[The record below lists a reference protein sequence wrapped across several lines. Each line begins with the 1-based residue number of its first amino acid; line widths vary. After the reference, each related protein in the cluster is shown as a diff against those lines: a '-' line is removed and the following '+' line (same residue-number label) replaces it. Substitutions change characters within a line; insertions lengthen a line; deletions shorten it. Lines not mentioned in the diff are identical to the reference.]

1 MGLAEPLSREPVS
14 MSYRSQSD
22 DQATPIESLTDIV
35 GVDDILQRLAVG
47 ELGWIRTLSTIGE
60 RQILLLERLLDE
72 RSSMHRV
79 AEYSGVPAFPAD
91 EDEVPVRDADVVND
105 LVARAERSEQEL
117 AEAREE
123 IERLEQRLQMA
134 LDDLRDAKRLESE
147 RALREPAGESPADA
161 IGLDWETQKKQ
172 LLSRWD
178 QQGSDANQKGEIQ
191 RIIAETDEIIRRK
204 DEEIR
209 ELQRLLQ
216 QQSENI
222 GGMAIGAAAI
232 EGLLETDELIRQER
246 ERLETLQAQW
256 REKFRQ
262 AEIETS
268 MERAKLARERRELES
283 RLEELKRDQA
293 RWAEERAAFQA
304 ELQSNR
310 QSNAPR
316 NRWFNRLGLRD
327 GDDR

>member
-1 MGLAEPLSREPVS
+1 

-22 DQATPIESLTDIV
+22 DQTTPIESLTDIV
-35 GVDDILQRLAVG
+35 GVEDILQRLAVG

-72 RSSMHRV
+72 RGAMPRV
-79 AEYSGVPAFPAD
+79 VGYSGVSAFATD
-91 EDEVPVRDADVVND
+91 EDEVPVREADVVND
-105 LVARAERSEQEL
+105 LLARAESSEQEL
-117 AEAREE
+117 IEAREE
-123 IERLEQRLQMA
+123 IERLEQRLRMA
-134 LDDLRDAKRLESE
+134 LDDLRDAKNLESE
-147 RALREPAGESPADA
+147 RTVRESAGESPEDT

-172 LLSRWD
+172 LLARWD
-178 QQGSDANQKGEIQ
+178 QPGGDANQKGEIQ
-191 RIIAETDEIIRRK
+191 RIIAETDEIVGRK
-204 DEEIR
+204 DEEIC

-246 ERLETLQAQW
+246 ERLEALQAQW

-293 RWAEERAAFQA
+293 RCAEERAAFQA

-327 GDDR
+327 DDDR